1 MTAWEELLI
10 GAALLAVLAT
20 LVLAAWGRWRTRRV
34 MLRLERMLEEAIRG
48 TFTETSF
55 DESLFSAVRPSWP
68 TTLLPPRSPP
78 GTCRRKRTRSRV

>member
-1 MTAWEELLI
+1 MTAREELLI
-10 GAALLAVLAT
+10 GAALLAVLAA

-48 TFTETSF
+48 TSG
-55 DESLFSAVRPSWP
+55 P
-68 TTLLPPRSPP
+68 TTLPPPRSPP